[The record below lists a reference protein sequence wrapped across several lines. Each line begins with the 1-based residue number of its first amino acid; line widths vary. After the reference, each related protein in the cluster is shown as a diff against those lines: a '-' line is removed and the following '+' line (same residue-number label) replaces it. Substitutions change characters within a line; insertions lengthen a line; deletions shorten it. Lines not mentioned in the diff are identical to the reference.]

1 MTTKAIAV
9 RTGKPVAGQVYH
21 RGLTHYYP
29 ELPDYITF
37 DEAHALFD
45 ACRGH
50 VRDYLLLA
58 VMWYAGLRVTEA
70 LSVSLDCLRGNDLR
84 VRGKGGKWRIV
95 PLKAPLVTDLLRY
108 GVAYKLDYHAKL
120 FTITRSQA
128 HRIINKY
135 AVLAGINRPVHC
147 HLLRHGYAVNF
158 LKQMPNLVYLQE
170 LLGHSSIE
178 TTRIYTRAA
187 LPDVRQ
193 ALEKVEM

>member
-1 MTTKAIAV
+1 MTTTAIAV
-9 RTGKPVAGQVYH
+9 KTAKPTVYR

-29 ELPDYITF
+29 ELPDYISF
-37 DEAHALFD
+37 DEAHALLD
-45 ACRGH
+45 ATTGH
-50 VRDYLLLA
+50 IRDYLLLA
-58 VMWYAGLRVTEA
+58 LMWYAGLRVSEA
-70 LSVSLDCLRGNDLR
+70 LSITLDSLRGNDLR
-84 VRGKGGKWRIV
+84 VKGKGNKWRII
-95 PLKAPLVTDLLRY
+95 PLKAGLVNDLLQY
-108 GVAYKLDYHAKL
+108 GLAYKVGYHDKL
-120 FTITRSQA
+120 FPITRCQA

-135 AVLAGINRPVHC
+135 AQKAGLQRRVHC
-147 HLLRHGYAVNF
+147 HLLRHGFAINF